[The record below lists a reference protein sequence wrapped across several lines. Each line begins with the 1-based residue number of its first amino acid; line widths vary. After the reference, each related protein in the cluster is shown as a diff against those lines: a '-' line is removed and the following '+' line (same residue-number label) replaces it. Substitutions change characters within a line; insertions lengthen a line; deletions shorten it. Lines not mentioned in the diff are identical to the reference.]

1 MWWDAALLAGEDFV
15 KIVHAELVEARAVV
29 VLWSKQARSSHW
41 VRAEAALA
49 LANGTLINAVIDG
62 MAFEGIPPEFSTI
75 QAVRLG
81 DEPAKFHAEIAAA
94 IARKGTAPSHAARSA
109 QEATTALASKV
120 EDADFFRIIANSTDP
135 EDYREYLER
144 FGETGQFAGLAR
156 RRIATHEKARA
167 ADRSLWTLIRENGR
181 IVGSLLTGGAA
192 LVAILVFLGIQP
204 GREVAQ
210 PEPVAEVPAQTTA
223 AEAAPAQEAEAA
235 PSLSDFVKDS
245 FSTLSLGNQ
254 VSVSTTAADGTAL
267 PAVTGTVS
275 WDSLIRVAGIPTLI
289 GNLSLEGSDKAR
301 LIISNDGNGAQLQ
314 IDAMPL
320 LVPALEGFDRIT
332 SVQNLPGTSGFM
344 SFVIDPATPLETLK
358 SLSYKIDLEI
368 ALAGADGRT
377 GNLRVATAGAGWSLL
392 QAALTGTGP

>member
-1 MWWDAALLAGEDFV
+1 MPN
-15 KIVHAELVEARAVV
+15 
-29 VLWSKQARSSHW
+29 WSK
-41 VRAEAALA
+41 RA
-49 LANGTLINAVIDG
+49 
-62 MAFEGIPPEFSTI
+62 P
-75 QAVRLG
+75 
-81 DEPAKFHAEIAAA
+81 A

-120 EDADFFRIIANSTDP
+120 EYADFFRIIANSTDP

-167 ADRSLWTLIRENGR
+167 ADHSLWTLIRENGR

-204 GREVAQ
+204 GREAAQ

-235 PSLSDFVKDS
+235 PSLSDFFKDR
-245 FSTLSLGNQ
+245 FSTLSLSSFDNQ
-254 VSVSTTAADGTAL
+254 VSVSTTAADGTPL
-267 PAVTGTVS
+267 PVVTGTVS

-358 SLSYKIDLEI
+358 SLSYTIDLEI

-377 GNLRVATAGAGWSLL
+377 GNLRVATAGAGWTLL